1 MRNKGGCDGIGVVT
15 TTDRKSNVLRVRR
28 GFVTFFLTTK
38 IIVERLL
45 FVFHKKKRL
54 LFVNDNSHT
63 VTGCWKTVDYTN
75 RLGLSLI
82 LYKLL
87 GKCNALME

>member
-45 FVFHKKKRL
+45 FVK
-54 LFVNDNSHT
+54 DNSHT
-63 VTGCWKTVDYTN
+63 VTGCWKTVDYRN